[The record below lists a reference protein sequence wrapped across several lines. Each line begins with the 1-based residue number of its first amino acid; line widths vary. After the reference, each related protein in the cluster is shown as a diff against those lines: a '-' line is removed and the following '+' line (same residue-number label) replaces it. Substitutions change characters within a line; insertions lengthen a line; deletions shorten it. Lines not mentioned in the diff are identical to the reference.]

1 MSSSTIPKL
10 LWKWLKIQI
19 LNFKRF
25 LANLISKSDD
35 ELFAALPPHLG
46 GPIPLQ
52 MTELQFFL
60 INFSQNLKSW
70 FCCAKLH

>member
-1 MSSSTIPKL
+1 MSSSTILKL

-19 LNFKRF
+19 LNFKGI

-35 ELFAALPPHLG
+35 ELFATLPPHLG

-60 INFSQNLKSW
+60 INFSQNLKS
-70 FCCAKLH
+70 